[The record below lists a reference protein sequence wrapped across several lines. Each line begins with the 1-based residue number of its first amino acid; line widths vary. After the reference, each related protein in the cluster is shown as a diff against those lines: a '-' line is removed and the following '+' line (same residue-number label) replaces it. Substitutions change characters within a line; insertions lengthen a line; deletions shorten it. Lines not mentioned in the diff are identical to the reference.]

1 MLTVHSVK
9 KMTGSGVSGLYVIA
23 GSYGITSC
31 VTFFLT
37 QGGTVLF
44 SFILDALKSGS

>member
-9 KMTGSGVSGLYVIA
+9 KMTGSDVSGLYAIA
-23 GSYGITSC
+23 GSYGIMSC
-31 VTFFLT
+31 VTFSYP
-37 QGGTVLF
+37 GGTALF